1 MPVQQYYA
9 YLAQLNQRD
18 KAMSELN
25 IYQRINK
32 VMQSVKYVQKDRQVT
47 GGGQSYKAVTHDQV
61 VAVARHELVK
71 NGIMIYPEQL
81 QGRMIQERDLQR
93 EIKMHLYSGDY
104 AIHFVNID
112 KPEDRVTVTINAH
125 AADNGDKA
133 PGKAVTY
140 ATKTAILKV
149 LCLETGENDESRA
162 KDTETVSQDQVDKLL
177 KVASDCGMT
186 EDDVCR
192 IAKVQFIGEILASS
206 FPVIESH
213 LTRMASQ
220 PKEKITDDRLAK
232 AIERINAGE
241 FTLAKLYAKF
251 DLTKDQAKMVEEGVK

>member
-1 MPVQQYYA
+1 
-9 YLAQLNQRD
+9 
-18 KAMSELN
+18 MSELN

-32 VMQSVKYVQKDRQVT
+32 VMQSVKYVQKDKQVS
-47 GGGQSYKAVTHDQV
+47 GGGQNYRAVTHDQV
-61 VAVARHELVK
+61 VAVARQELVK
-71 NGIMIYPEQL
+71 NGIMVYPEQL
-81 QGRMIQERDLQR
+81 TSKLLQERDLSR

-162 KDTETVSQDQVDKLL
+162 KDTETVNQDQVNSLL
-177 KVASDCGMT
+177 EIAGQSGMT

-192 IAKVQFIGEILASS
+192 MAKVQFIGEVLASNY
-206 FPVIESH
+206 PVIE
-213 LTRMASQ
+213 ASLKRIASK
-220 PKEKITDDRLAK
+220 PKEPINDDRLK
-232 AIERINAGE
+232 QAIDRINAGE
-241 FTLAKLYAKF
+241 FTLAKLHAKF
-251 DLTKDQAKMVEEGVK
+251 DLTDEQKATLEESIK